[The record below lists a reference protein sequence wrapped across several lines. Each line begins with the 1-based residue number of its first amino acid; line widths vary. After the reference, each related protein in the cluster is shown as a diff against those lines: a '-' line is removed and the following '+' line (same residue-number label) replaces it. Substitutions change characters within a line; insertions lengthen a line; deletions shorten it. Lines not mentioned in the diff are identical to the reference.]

1 VEARG
6 LSFASRRFP
15 LRGLAWIAGGVLL
28 LAVTRLLPAEGPG
41 LAVRLAIAAAL
52 ILLLPGA
59 LVVARLG
66 VPAAVGTAVA
76 AAFAWSVI
84 ILFVAL
90 AVTFLMDGSLAL
102 TLALVAAVALLVAL
116 VPGRSTLGRPLRPD
130 WIAAAAVGG
139 GGALFAVAV
148 WAAAGPLRGDA
159 LFHMARTRKLAEL
172 PALESLRTLSE
183 FPDGGVHPGYAVP
196 LWHGVLALV
205 GRLAGVDVTD
215 VVLYLSAVLTPLALI
230 LAYAAGS
237 ALFGSWGG
245 GVATA
250 AAQAGVIELAGEHV
264 TSFKLL
270 SLPVAASVLLFVP
283 ALLALVFCF
292 VAVGDRKM
300 LLSIGAAALALAV
313 VHPTYAVFVAL
324 PLGGFLVVRAMVA
337 RASADFG
344 RIGLAL
350 ATLIVSSSAYLLWLL
365 PVATDVASYTPGER
379 RRAHELA
386 HYADRLDFFGDGF
399 RLDPRLL
406 ATGGIAVTVA
416 LLSIPLAVFAWRSRW
431 AAYVLGGALPVLAV
445 ALVPALF
452 SRLADVVSLSQALR
466 IRHFLPL
473 PFAMAGGAML
483 LAAALAWAAARASLG
498 RRPSAEIAAA
508 AALVLVLPII
518 AVRAATVERPARPDL
533 LPAGLAEAVRTRA
546 EPRELVVSDPV
557 TSYRLV
563 AYAPVTILAGP
574 LAHVAQT
581 PSDRPYDRLREVDRF
596 LAAEA
601 MERRRLLSAYGAAWL
616 LVDRQWR
623 GGDLSVSGLERAY
636 DDGRFV
642 LFRVRPSPAE
652 QHGKGTEDPALLG
665 RVVRWPLTPGGFAKL
680 DTR

>member
-1 VEARG
+1 MEAHG
-6 LSFASRRFP
+6 LSFASRRVP
-15 LRGLAWIAGGVLL
+15 SQGVAWIVGGVLL

-41 LAVRLAIAAAL
+41 LALRLAIAAAL
-52 ILLLPGA
+52 VLLLPGA
-59 LVVARLG
+59 LLVARLG
-66 VPAAVGTAVA
+66 MPAAVGTAVA
-76 AAFAWSVI
+76 AAFAWSVT
-84 ILFVAL
+84 ILLVAL
-90 AVTFLMDGSLAL
+90 AITFLMDASLAL
-102 TLALVAAVALLVAL
+102 TLALVAAVALLAAL
-116 VPGRSTLGRPLRPD
+116 VPRGSTLARPPRPD
-130 WIAAAAVGG
+130 WIAAAAVGCA
-139 GGALFAVAV
+139 GALFALAV
-148 WAAAGPLRGDA
+148 WVAAGPLRGDA
-159 LFHMARTRKLAEL
+159 LFHAGRARKLAEL

-196 LWHGVLALV
+196 LWHGVLAVV
-205 GRLAGVDVTD
+205 GRLAGVPVTD

-237 ALFGSWGG
+237 ALFGNWGG

-250 AAQAGVIELAGEHV
+250 AAQAAVIELAGERV

-283 ALLALVFCF
+283 TLLALVFSF

-300 LLSIGAAALALAV
+300 LLSIGAAGLALAV

-324 PLGGFLVVRAMVA
+324 PLGGFLVVRGVVA
-337 RASADFG
+337 RASVDSG
-344 RIGLAL
+344 RIGRAL
-350 ATLIVSSSAYLLWLL
+350 ATLIVATSAYFLWLL
-365 PVATDVASYTPGER
+365 PVATDAASYTPGER
-379 RRAHELA
+379 RRAYELA
-386 HYADRLDFFGDGF
+386 HYADRLDFSGDGF
-399 RLDPRLL
+399 RLDPGLL
-406 ATGGIAVTVA
+406 ATGGIAVAAA
-416 LLSIPLAVFAWRSRW
+416 LVSIPLAAFAWRSRW

-445 ALVPALF
+445 ALVPELF

-473 PFAMAGGAML
+473 AFAIAGGAML
-483 LAAALAWAAARASLG
+483 LAQALAWAAVRARLG
-498 RRPSAEIAAA
+498 RRPSAEAATAA
-508 AALVLVLPII
+508 AALALVLPIV
-518 AVRAATVERPARPDL
+518 AVRGAAVERPARPDP
-533 LPAGLAEAVRTRA
+533 LPAGLTEAVQSRA

-581 PSDRPYDRLREVDRF
+581 PSDRPYERLREVDRF
-596 LAAEA
+596 LAAEPT
-601 MERRRLLSAYGAAWL
+601 ERRRLLGAYGAAWL

-642 LFRVRPSPAE
+642 LFRVTRSPAE
-652 QHGKGTEDPALLG
+652 KHGEKP
-665 RVVRWPLTPGGFAKL
+665 
-680 DTR
+680 